1 MYDPD
6 HNPRVLRSLPL
17 GYHLARPRRRVG
29 YRLFLT
35 AAFALLALGAIVER
49 LLHHAR

>member
-17 GYHLARPRRRVG
+17 GYHLARPRRRVN
-29 YRLFLT
+29 YRLLLT
-35 AAFALLALGAIVER
+35 CGCALVLLGAAVER
-49 LLHHAR
+49 LIHLP